1 MWPLK
6 LSYHQRD
13 WKKTTPQKSSNYRPI
28 RLITPNK
35 KKCKTVP
42 KLFQIALY
50 PKLSFF
56 FFWKTPVGCL
66 QRDLG
71 AGIIE
76 SRSALEEEVYR
87 SFVSAAVITGYTILR
102 SSLLQASFAFI
113 YSPAWPLLCCCP
125 LITVPRSMVS
135 SFLFTF
141 STSPAHG
148 SFGRRGEFLI
158 SSESNGR
165 PRIRL
170 RGLLLTNVTMISRRL
185 CIHSVVFLFIHTI
198 YCVLWSTTDTTLYAV
213 RTVTMVDLS

>member
-13 WKKTTPQKSSNYRPI
+13 WKKKQHHRSQVIIDLSDLSRPT
-28 RLITPNK
+28 RRNVKPFQN
-35 KKCKTVP
+35 CS
-42 KLFQIALY
+42 KLHSTRTLV
-50 PKLSFF
+50 FF
-56 FFWKTPVGCL
+56 FFWKTPVDCL

-135 SFLFTF
+135 SFLFSF

-148 SFGRRGEFLI
+148 SFGRRGKFL
-158 SSESNGR
+158 
-165 PRIRL
+165 IRL
-170 RGLLLTNVTMISRRL
+170 RGYCWPTWRWYHGACVFIWSFFYSFIPFIVFYGRPLT
-185 CIHSVVFLFIHTI
+185 H
-198 YCVLWSTTDTTLYAV
+198 LY
-213 RTVTMVDLS
+213 MP

>member
-1 MWPLK
+1 MTTQTI
-6 LSYHQRD
+6 LSSKGL
-13 WKKTTPQKSSNYRPI
+13 KKTTPQKSSNYRPI

-50 PKLSFF
+50 PNFSFF
-56 FFWKTPVGCL
+56 FFWKTPVDCL

-135 SFLFTF
+135 SFLFSF
-141 STSPAHG
+141 STAHC

-165 PRIRL
+165 PRIRFGGYCW
-170 RGLLLTNVTMISRRL
+170 RTWRWYQGACVFIWSF
-185 CIHSVVFLFIHTI
+185 FLFIHTF

-213 RTVTMVDLS
+213 RTVTMVDLN